1 MPRNLALF
9 HKMPLGEERIAELKK
24 RYNCTVIQVTD
35 FDFLKYRRVLYAE
48 NRNTLDLSL
57 YPVTGIE
64 AYMKRVGHIDHLNIV
79 GHFRDLY
86 LMRIRNSWMR
96 ILKGEWEPNMLG
108 NCGEPELFLR
118 MLGKEID
125 GKFVMQDLVTI
136 DVKLPEVKRYPTF
149 GTYPVET

>member
-35 FDFLKYRRVLYAE
+35 FDFLKDRKVLYAE
-48 NRNTLDLSL
+48 SRHVMNLSL
-57 YPVTGIE
+57 YPVTSAD
-64 AYMKRVGHIDHLNIV
+64 AYMKRVGHIDHSNVV

-96 ILKGEWEPNMLG
+96 ILKGEWEPNMRG
-108 NCGEPELFLR
+108 NIGEPELFLR
-118 MLGKEID
+118 MQGKEED
-125 GKFVMQDLVTI
+125 GKFIMRDLVTI